1 MKGLSKSRYTA
12 FCQCPKNLWLKVYK
26 PDMAEVDEALKA
38 RFAQGNVVGDLAM
51 QLFGDFKKV
60 TAYQEDGSLDLQKM
74 IELTKQ
80 YMDEGVENIC
90 EASFI
95 CEGGY
100 CAVDILRKTAG
111 GWAIYE
117 VKSTSFHEPNEQ
129 QEQSQTCLGSAESRE
144 RSTEGQFNGQE
155 AKLEKYAPDI
165 AYQRWVLEQCGVNV
179 TGTYLV
185 CLNSDYVRH
194 GELDIQQLFVVNDMK
209 NFVENEYLKV
219 APRVAQAMKIIN
231 SELEP
236 DMELSECCMKPY
248 GCAFWE
254 YCKRQH
260 GVPSPS
266 VFDVYGGKGKG
277 GFTFKKKLDYYHQG
291 LISFEDLRST
301 DIGPIQNMQIEAAL
315 TNKEYINTEGI
326 RKFLNKLSY
335 PLYFLDFET
344 MQDAVP
350 RYDEAKVYAQ
360 ITFQYSLHIKERE
373 SVSTFVDTGK
383 LKYTK
388 TANYI
393 THREFLA
400 PSDGSDPRRALA
412 EQLCKDIPKDVCTL
426 AYNKMFECG
435 RIRELA
441 ALYPDLSDHLLNIA
455 DNIKD
460 LIDPFRA
467 GDYYVPAM
475 GGSFSIKSVL
485 PALFPNDPELDY
497 HNLDKRCQNGGDAM
511 NIFPR
516 LQQLEQSLP
525 HQGIQTQDG
534 MLVMADSLMPLSEQI
549 RIREEIAA
557 SRQALLDYCKLD
569 TWAMV
574 KVWEKLKEQT
584 NKFKNN

>member
-26 PDMAEVDEALKA
+26 PNEATIDAGLQA

-51 QLFGDFKKV
+51 GLFGDFKEAHAEKP
-60 TAYQEDGSLDLQKM
+60 DGSLN
-74 IELTKQ
+74 LTKMVEQ
-80 YMDEGVENIC
+80 TRQWMDEGVGNIC

-117 VKSTSFHEPNEQ
+117 VKSTSFPEPNEQ
-129 QEQSQTCLGSAESRE
+129 REQSQTCLSYAKSRE
-144 RSTEGQFNGQE
+144 RSAEGQFNVQE

-165 AYQRWVLEQCGVNV
+165 AYQKWVLEQCGVNV

-185 CLNSDYVRH
+185 CLNSDYVRQ

-209 NFVENEYLKV
+209 EMVENEYMKV
-219 APRVAQAMKIIN
+219 SARVNQAMKVIN
-231 SELEP
+231 NEQEP
-236 DMELSECCMKPY
+236 EADLSECCMKPY
-248 GCAFWE
+248 GCAFWD

-266 VFDVYGGKGKG
+266 VFDVYGGKGRG
-277 GFTFKKKLDYYHQG
+277 GFSFKKKLACYHQG
-291 LISFEDLRST
+291 LVTFEDLRST
-301 DIGPIQNMQIEAAL
+301 DIGSIQNMQIEAAL
-315 TNKEYINTEGI
+315 TGKEFINREGI
-326 RKFLNKLSY
+326 RKFLDKLSY

-350 RYDEAKVYAQ
+350 QYDGAKVYVQ
-360 ITFQYSLHIKERE
+360 ITFQYSLHIKENE
-373 SVSTFVDTGK
+373 SAP
-383 LKYTK
+383 YE
-388 TANYI
+388 
-393 THREFLA
+393 HREFLA

-412 EQLCKDIPKDVCTL
+412 EQLCKDIPMDVCTL

-441 ALYPDLSDHLLNIA
+441 DLYPDLAPHLTNIA
-455 DNIKD
+455 DHIVD

-467 GDYYVPAM
+467 GDYYMPAM

-516 LQQLEQSLP
+516 IKDMEP
-525 HQGIQTQDG
+525 
-534 MLVMADSLMPLSEQI
+534 
-549 RIREEIAA
+549 EEAAA
-557 SRQALLDYCKLD
+557 SREALLRYCELD

-574 KVWEKLKEQT
+574 KVWEKLKEMAE
-584 NKFKNN
+584 

>member
-12 FCQCPKNLWLKVYK
+12 FCLCPKNLWLKVYK
-26 PDMAEVDEALKA
+26 PEEATIDAGMEA

-51 QLFGDFKKV
+51 GLFGDFKEV
-60 TAYQEDGSLDLQKM
+60 TSHQKDGSLDLQKM
-74 IELTKQ
+74 IALTKQ

-90 EASFI
+90 EASFS

-100 CAVDILRKTAG
+100 CAVDILCKDG
-111 GWAIYE
+111 NGWAIYE
-117 VKSTSFHEPNEQ
+117 VKSTSFPE
-129 QEQSQTCLGSAESRE
+129 
-144 RSTEGQFNGQE
+144 FNGQE
-155 AKLEKYAPDI
+155 SKLEKYAPDI
-165 AYQRWVLEQCGVNV
+165 AYQKWVLEQCGVNV

-194 GELDIQQLFVVNDMK
+194 GELDIQQLFVINDMK
-209 NFVENEYLKV
+209 EMVENEYLKV
-219 APRVAQAMKIIN
+219 PARVNQAMKVIN
-231 SELEP
+231 NEQEP
-236 DMELSECCMKPY
+236 EADLSECCMKPY
-248 GCAFWE
+248 GCAFWD

-266 VFDVYGGKGKG
+266 VFDVYGGKGRG
-277 GFTFKKKLDYYHQG
+277 GFTFKKKLDCYHQG
-291 LISFEDLRST
+291 LVTFEDLRST
-301 DIGPIQNMQIEAAL
+301 DIGSIQNMQIEAAL
-315 TNKEYINTEGI
+315 KGKEFINSEGI
-326 RKFLNKLSY
+326 RKFLDKLSY

-350 RYDEAKVYAQ
+350 QYDGAKVYAQ

-373 SVSTFVDTGK
+373 NTTRVVERENEGRK
-383 LKYTK
+383 LRLHVMYS
-388 TANYI
+388 YI

-485 PALFPNDPELDY
+485 PALFPDEPSLNY
-497 HNLDKRCQNGGDAM
+497 HNLDDRCQNGGDAM
-511 NIFPR
+511 TIFPR
-516 LQQLEQSLP
+516 IKDMEP
-525 HQGIQTQDG
+525 
-534 MLVMADSLMPLSEQI
+534 
-549 RIREEIAA
+549 EEAKA
-557 SRQALLDYCKLD
+557 SRQALLNYCKLD

-574 KVWEKLKEQT
+574 KVWEKLKEVAE
-584 NKFKNN
+584 

>member
-1 MKGLSKSRYTA
+1 MKKLSKSRYTA
-12 FCQCPKNLWLKVYK
+12 FSQCPKNLWLKVYK
-26 PDMAEVDEALKA
+26 PEEATKDASLEA
-38 RFAQGNVVGDLAM
+38 RFAQGSEVGDLAM
-51 QLFGDFKKV
+51 GLFGDFKEV
-60 TAYQEDGSLDLQKM
+60 TAHQEDGSLDLQKM
-74 IELTKQ
+74 IDLTKQ

-90 EASFI
+90 EASFS

-100 CAVDILRKTAG
+100 CAVDILRKTPG

-117 VKSTSFHEPNEQ
+117 VKSTSFPE
-129 QEQSQTCLGSAESRE
+129 
-144 RSTEGQFNGQE
+144 FNGQE

-165 AYQRWVLEQCGVNV
+165 AYQKWVLEQCGVNV

-194 GELDIQQLFVVNDMK
+194 GELDIEQLFVINDMK
-209 NFVENEYLKV
+209 EMVENEYLKV
-219 APRVAQAMKIIN
+219 PTRVGQAMKVIN
-231 SELEP
+231 SDQEP
-236 DMELSECCMKPY
+236 DVELSECCMKPY
-248 GCAFWE
+248 KCAFWDC
-254 YCKRQH
+254 CKQKH
-260 GVPSPS
+260 HVPTPS
-266 VFDVYGGKGKG
+266 VFDVYGGQGRG
-277 GFTFKKKLDYYHQG
+277 GFTFKKKLDCYHQG
-291 LISFEDLRST
+291 LVAFEDLRT
-301 DIGPIQNMQIEAAL
+301 KDIGPIQNMQIEAAL
-315 TNKEYINTEGI
+315 TGREFINPEGI
-326 RKFLNKLSY
+326 RKFLDKLSY

-350 RYDEAKVYAQ
+350 QYDGAKVYAQ

-400 PSDGSDPRRALA
+400 PSDGSDPRRPLA
-412 EQLCKDIPKDVCTL
+412 EQLCKDIPMDACTL

-485 PALFPNDPELDY
+485 PALFPDDPGLDY
-497 HNLDKRCQNGGDAM
+497 HNLDERCQNGGDAM
-511 NIFPR
+511 TIFPR
-516 LQQLEQSLP
+516 LQQMEQSLP
-525 HQGIQTQDG
+525 KQGVQNQDG
-534 MLVMADSLMPLSEQI
+534 LLVMADSLMPLREQI

-557 SRQALLDYCKLD
+557 SREALLRYCELD

-574 KVWEKLKEQT
+574 KVWQKLKEVAE
-584 NKFKNN
+584 